1 MEFKLEYPH
10 SHSNDCS
17 ECGWNEDMAGLNSNT
32 AMSLNKRKGG
42 VATV

>member
-1 MEFKLEYPH
+1 MESKLECPH
-10 SHSNDCS
+10 SYSNDCS
-17 ECGWNEDMAGLNSNT
+17 ECARNEDMAGLNSNA